1 MSKSL
6 RWRRRC
12 LKACDNFRLWGT
24 NFVEMENQRIQAK
37 VSVAGFVHTYTDMAM
52 VIMKQLE
59 IEPLTMV
66 QHKEKAQQ
74 ATAAEIGA
82 AVAQAIKQPQENAVT
97 LESLK
102 AAIAADPDG
111 FKALFADV
119 KNKGGRP
126 KEGPGEVSSA
136 RACRSIRS
144 NESSSGKHF
153 VRLLLETRLA
163 PKPQPI

>member
-1 MSKSL
+1 
-6 RWRRRC
+6 
-12 LKACDNFRLWGT
+12 LWGT

-82 AVAQAIKQPQENAVT
+82 AVAQAMNKPQENAVT

-126 KEGPGEVSSA
+126 KEGSRGRVSAKRSSNAGWREVA
-136 RACRSIRS
+136 
-144 NESSSGKHF
+144 
-153 VRLLLETRLA
+153 LRLA
-163 PKPQPI
+163 SRPSPNRSDGQAVGSFILPTPHQPR